1 MIDPVTAIG
10 LATGAFNSIK
20 TMIATG
26 KDIQDMAGQ
35 LGQWGKA
42 ISDLDYA
49 HSKAEKPAWYKKLG
63 GGVQANAVEVWMHKK
78 KADEMREEL
87 RSYISAVYGPSAWK
101 EIVHLEGVMRKQQ
114 KEAVY
119 AAQEMKEKFIAW
131 TFGILITSIAIC
143 GMGALVYWLGLTQG
157 KW

>member
-49 HSKAEKPAWYKKLG
+49 SQKADKPKWYKALG
-63 GGVQANAVEVWMHKK
+63 GGVQANAVETWMHKK
-78 KADEMREEL
+78 KADEMRDEL
-87 RSYISAVYGPSAWK
+87 KGYISAVYGPSAWK
-101 EIVHLEGVMRKQQ
+101 EIVHLEGVMRKEQ

-119 AAQEMKEKFIAW
+119 AAQEMKENIIAW
-131 TFGILITSIAIC
+131 IAGILLTLLAVSV
-143 GMGALVYWLGLTQG
+143 MGGFVYWLGLSQG
-157 KW
+157 RW

>member
-49 HSKAEKPAWYKKLG
+49 SQKADKPKWYKALG
-63 GGVQANAVEVWMHKK
+63 GGVQANAVETWMHKK
-78 KADEMREEL
+78 KADEMRDEL
-87 RSYISAVYGPSAWK
+87 KSYISAVYGPSAWK

-119 AAQEMKEKFIAW
+119 AAQEMKENIIAW
-131 TFGILITSIAIC
+131 IVGILLTLLAVSV
-143 GMGALVYWLGLTQG
+143 MGGFVYWLGLSQG
-157 KW
+157 RW

>member
-49 HSKAEKPAWYKKLG
+49 HYKAEKPAWYKKLG

-119 AAQEMKEKFIAW
+119 AAQEMKENFIAW
-131 TFGILITSIAIC
+131 TFGILITSIAIS
-143 GMGALVYWLGLTQG
+143 GMGALVYWLGLAQG

>member
-49 HSKAEKPAWYKKLG
+49 SQKADKPKWYKALG
-63 GGVQANAVEVWMHKK
+63 GGVQANAVETWMHKK
-78 KADEMREEL
+78 KADEMRDEL
-87 RSYISAVYGPSAWK
+87 KGYISAVYGPSAWK
-101 EIVHLEGVMRKQQ
+101 EIVHLEGVMRKEQ

-119 AAQEMKEKFIAW
+119 AAQEMKENIIAW
-131 TFGILITSIAIC
+131 IVGILLTLLAVSV
-143 GMGALVYWLGLTQG
+143 MGGFVYWLGLSQG
-157 KW
+157 RW

>member
-49 HSKAEKPAWYKKLG
+49 SQKADKPKWYKALG
-63 GGVQANAVEVWMHKK
+63 GGVQANAVETWMHKK
-78 KADEMREEL
+78 KADEMRDEL
-87 RSYISAVYGPSAWK
+87 KGYISAVYGPSALK
-101 EIVHLEGVMRKQQ
+101 EIVHLEGVMRKEQ

-119 AAQEMKEKFIAW
+119 AAQEMKENIIAW
-131 TFGILITSIAIC
+131 IAGILLTLLAVSV
-143 GMGALVYWLGLTQG
+143 MGGIVYWLGLSQG
-157 KW
+157 RW

>member
-49 HSKAEKPAWYKKLG
+49 SQKADKPKWYKALG
-63 GGVQANAVEVWMHKK
+63 GGVQANAVETWMHKK
-78 KADEMREEL
+78 KADEMRDEL
-87 RSYISAVYGPSAWK
+87 KSYISAVYGPSAWK

-119 AAQEMKEKFIAW
+119 AAQEMKENIIAW
-131 TFGILITSIAIC
+131 IVGIFITLIAIAA
-143 GMGALVYWLGLTQG
+143 MGGIIYWLGVSQG
-157 KW
+157 RW

>member
-1 MIDPVTAIG
+1 MVDPVTAIG

-42 ISDLDYA
+42 ISDLNYA
-49 HSKAEKPAWYKKLG
+49 SAKAEKPKWYKALG
-63 GGVQANAVEVWMHKK
+63 GGVQANAVETWMHKK

-87 RSYISAVYGPSAWK
+87 RGYITAVYGPSAWK
-101 EIVHLEGVMRKQQ
+101 EIVHLEGVMRKEQ

-131 TFGILITSIAIC
+131 TFGIFITLVAVAA
-143 GMGALVYWLGLTQG
+143 MGGIIYWIGLSQG
-157 KW
+157 RW

>member
-10 LATGAFNSIK
+10 LATGAFNSMK
-20 TMIATG
+20 AMIATG

-49 HSKAEKPAWYKKLG
+49 HQKADKPPWYKKLG

-101 EIVHLEGVMRKQQ
+101 EIVHLEGVMRKEQ

-119 AAQEMKEKFIAW
+119 AAQEMKEQFIAW
-131 TFGILITSIAIC
+131 AFGIFLTLVASAIMA
-143 GMGALVYWLGLTQG
+143 GIVYGLGIYVG
-157 KW
+157 RW

>member
-20 TMIATG
+20 TMISTG

-35 LGQWGKA
+35 LGQRSQA
-42 ISDLDYA
+42 ISDLDFA
-49 HSKAEKPAWYKKLG
+49 AEKADKRPQQKKIG
-63 GGVQANAVEVWMHKK
+63 GGIKTNAMKVWIQKK
-78 KADEMREEL
+78 KDDEMREEL

-119 AAQEMKEKFIAW
+119 AAQEMKENIIAW
-131 TFGILITSIAIC
+131 IVGILLTLLAIAAMLIT
-143 GMGALVYWLGLTQG
+143 LE
-157 KW
+157 

>member
-35 LGQWGKA
+35 IGQWGKA

-49 HSKAEKPAWYKKLG
+49 SAKADKPKWYKVLG

-87 RSYISAVYGPSAWK
+87 RGYISAVYGPSAWK
-101 EIVHLEGVMRKQQ
+101 EIVYLEGVMRKEQ

-119 AAQEMKEKFIAW
+119 AAQEMKEQFIAW
-131 TFGILITSIAIC
+131 TAGILLTLTAITI
-143 GMGALVYWLGLTQG
+143 MGVLVYWLGLTQG

>member
-1 MIDPVTAIG
+1 MVDPVTAIG

-35 LGQWGKA
+35 IGQWGKA

-49 HSKAEKPAWYKKLG
+49 SQKADKPKWYKALG
-63 GGVQANAVEVWMHKK
+63 GGVQANAVETWMHKK
-78 KADEMREEL
+78 KADEMRDEL
-87 RSYISAVYGPSAWK
+87 KGYISAVYGPSAWK
-101 EIVHLEGVMRKQQ
+101 EIVHLEGVMRKEQ

-119 AAQEMKEKFIAW
+119 AAQEMKEKFISW
-131 TFGILITSIAIC
+131 TFGILLTLFATAIMS
-143 GMGALVYWLGLTQG
+143 GIIYWLGITQG

>member
-49 HSKAEKPAWYKKLG
+49 SAKADKPKWYKALG
-63 GGVQANAVEVWMHKK
+63 GGVQANAVETWMHKK
-78 KADEMREEL
+78 KADEMRDEL
-87 RSYISAVYGPSAWK
+87 KGYISAVYGPSAWK
-101 EIVHLEGVMRKQQ
+101 EIVHLEGVMRKEQ

-119 AAQEMKEKFIAW
+119 AAQEMKENIIAW
-131 TFGILITSIAIC
+131 IVGILLTLLAVSV
-143 GMGALVYWLGLTQG
+143 MGGFVYWLGLSQG
-157 KW
+157 RW

>member
-1 MIDPVTAIG
+1 MVDPVTAIG

-42 ISDLDYA
+42 ISDLNYA
-49 HSKAEKPAWYKKLG
+49 SAKAEKPKWYKVLG
-63 GGVQANAVEVWMHKK
+63 GGVQANAVETWMHKK

-87 RSYISAVYGPSAWK
+87 RGYITAVYGPSAWK
-101 EIVHLEGVMRKQQ
+101 EIVHLEGVMRKEQ

-131 TFGILITSIAIC
+131 TFGILITSIAIS
-143 GMGALVYWLGLTQG
+143 GMGALVYWLGLAQG

>member
-49 HSKAEKPAWYKKLG
+49 SQKADKPKWYKALG
-63 GGVQANAVEVWMHKK
+63 GGVQANAVETWMHKK
-78 KADEMREEL
+78 KADEMRDEL
-87 RSYISAVYGPSAWK
+87 KSYISAVYGPSAWK

-119 AAQEMKEKFIAW
+119 AAQEMKENIIASIVGIFI
-131 TFGILITSIAIC
+131 TLIAIAA
-143 GMGALVYWLGLTQG
+143 MGGIIYWLGVSQG
-157 KW
+157 RW

>member
-131 TFGILITSIAIC
+131 TFGILITSIAIS
-143 GMGALVYWLGLTQG
+143 GMGALVYWLGLAQG

>member
-20 TMIATG
+20 TMISTG

-42 ISDLDYA
+42 ISDLDFA
-49 HSKAEKPAWYKKLG
+49 AAKADKPPWYKKLG
-63 GGVQANAVEVWMHKK
+63 GGIQANAMEVWIHKK

-119 AAQEMKEKFIAW
+119 AAQEMKENIIAW
-131 TFGILITSIAIC
+131 IVGILLTLLAIAAMC
-143 GMGALVYWLGLTQG
+143 GIVYWLGVSQG
-157 KW
+157 RW